1 MTRREKAIAVRVSHT
16 PGPWV
21 VSRAGNVYV
30 EPRPS
35 MPRGPLTLIAMVAYP
50 ESRAAVNAKLIAAA
64 PDLAESLS
72 EVRLWL
78 AAGGPPE
85 FSEELGHKV
94 EAALR
99 KAGVIQ

>member
-21 VSRAGNVYV
+21 VNRVGNVYV

-35 MPRGPLTLIAMVAYP
+35 MPRGAPIAMVAYP